1 MANLAAIIANRGYY
15 YTPHLVKKIGKDG
28 YKRPEYL
35 KKNYSMAA
43 AKHFEPV
50 VNAMEMV
57 VENGTA
63 RGAQID
69 SIIVCGKTGTVQN
82 ETFNDHSVF
91 IAFAP
96 RENPQIAIAVY
107 VEYGTWG
114 GVWAA
119 KIASLMI
126 EQYLQKELSEK
137 GKKKEQEVLDAI
149 ILDKHSDFK

>member
-15 YTPHLVKKIGKDG
+15 YTPHLVKKIGEDG
-28 YKRPEYL
+28 TKRTEYL
-35 KKNYSMAA
+35 KKNYTMAE
-43 AKHFEPV
+43 AKYFDPV

-57 VENGTA
+57 VQNGTA

-69 SIIVCGKTGTVQN
+69 SITVCGKTGTVQN

-96 RENPQIAIAVY
+96 KENPQIAIAVY

-114 GVWAA
+114 GLWAA

-126 EQYLQKELSEK
+126 EKYLREELSEK
-137 GKKKEQEVLDAI
+137 GEKERKTSI
-149 ILDKHSDFK
+149 GCYHIG